1 MRRFRKLRVDQPGI
15 HQNRGWFKRNR
26 GWFNQNSG
34 CPTLARSLRKG
45 GFHALSRPRI
55 FSPPVHAERSRI
67 EASLNPPRA
76 RTELDADYL
85 YTFDQHQRKLAQT
98 LRLKLN

>member
-45 GFHALSRPRI
+45 GKLGSLQRVPLTLMLVLPLTLTSGSGRNREGHDLQSCRKPPHAWKSGASAPR
-55 FSPPVHAERSRI
+55 
-67 EASLNPPRA
+67 
-76 RTELDADYL
+76 
-85 YTFDQHQRKLAQT
+85 
-98 LRLKLN
+98 